1 MTRPGQGVRRRR
13 GTRHLLGV
21 GCALSL
27 VLLTGCAAGGDAAG
41 EGSPTP
47 RADLAGQAEVAA
59 ENLEKLPA
67 GRKAKRDRKAQAAR
81 AGGQGPDQSGP
92 GTGSG
97 GGGGDQD
104 RPTGT
109 SGPAGATGATTTGLS
124 WRPVGQAGDAG
135 GDHGS
140 GPAYADLRSLTLED
154 DGTHLRLTV
163 QVAATLPGTLGT
175 GEVQGVGVDLYR
187 LSRDESDF
195 QVFLDGGE
203 HGWRAFLQTPRGFV
217 RYPGTLSVAG
227 RTLVAVVPWSALGG
241 RADAQVSAFS
251 DWSDGRGGSSA
262 DTVERGAMSVG

>member
-1 MTRPGQGVRRRR
+1 MTGPGRGVRRHR

-27 VLLTGCAAGGDAAG
+27 LLLAGCATGGDAAG

-67 GRKAKRDRKAQAAR
+67 GQKAKRDKRAQAAK
-81 AGGQGPDQSGP
+81 AGRQDTGQSEP
-92 GTGSG
+92 
-97 GGGGDQD
+97 DQD
-104 RPTGT
+104 RSTGT
-109 SGPAGATGATTTGLS
+109 SGTTGATGATTTGLS
-124 WRPVGQAGDAG
+124 WRPVGQARDAG
-135 GDHGS
+135 GDHGN
-140 GPAYADLRSLTLED
+140 GPAYADLSSLTLED

-163 QVAATLPGTLGT
+163 QVGATLPGTLGT

-203 HGWRAFLQTPRGFV
+203 HGWRGFLQTPRGFV

-241 RADAQVSAFS
+241 RADAQVSAFA
-251 DWSDGRGGSSA
+251 DWSDGRGRSSA